1 MNGEAHLKVTA
12 SHLGR
17 LAYLYVRQSTLR
29 QVLENTEST
38 KRQYGLKDRAMALGW
53 PADRVVVVDS
63 DLGMSGADSDREG
76 FQRLVAA
83 VGLGEVGVVLGLEV
97 SRLARSSS
105 DWHRL
110 LEICALTD
118 TLILDED
125 GLYNPAQFNDRL
137 LLGLKGT
144 MSEAELHVLRARL
157 TGGALAKASRGELEM
172 KLPVGLV
179 NDAAGHVVLD
189 PDLSVQAAV
198 RTFFETFART
208 GSGTATVRNFAEQG
222 LLFPRRLSTGPH
234 KGEVA
239 WGRLHHSR
247 ALRVLKNPR
256 YTGAF
261 VYGRTQGRK
270 LPGGRELRRQLP
282 REQWHTVILGAH
294 PGYISWANYEDNLA
308 RLHENAQVNGA
319 ARAKSP
325 PREGNALLQGLVVC
339 GRCGERMTIRYHV
352 DHGQVLPEYLCQKR
366 GIENAEPLCQRL
378 LGKDIDRAIGDLLV
392 ATVTPLALEMAMTVH
407 DELVSRATQA
417 DALRH
422 QQVDRARYEAE
433 LAQRRYL
440 AVDPDNRLVAQ
451 SLEAEWDHKLRA
463 LRDAQDDY
471 ERRREADGA
480 ALEPSQKEQILALA
494 SDFPRLWGD
503 PAVPQRE
510 RKRMVR
516 LLVEDVTLVR
526 ADKVVVHVRFRGGA
540 THSLFLPLPLTAAQ
554 LRKVSPAVVAEV
566 DRLLDDHTDSEIV
579 DILNS
584 AGLRPG
590 VADRF
595 SLRIVYV
602 LRRTYG
608 LEDRYSRLRR
618 RGLLTL
624 AEVSELLGADPSTVK
639 SWAASGHIASQVYN
653 DKGERL
659 YERPVSLQ
667 QQCQWCG
674 GPVPAKPAL
683 RRGRK
688 WCSQRCGLAAYAA
701 RKRQITVTASK

>member
-1 MNGEAHLKVTA
+1 MDNEAHLKVTA

-38 KRQYGLKDRAMALGW
+38 KRQYALRGRAIALGW
-53 PADRVVVVDS
+53 PSDRVVVIDS
-63 DLGMSGADSDREG
+63 DLGLSGADSDREG

-83 VGLGEVGVVLGLEV
+83 VGMGEVGVVLGLEV

-110 LEICALTD
+110 LEICALSD

-125 GLYNPAQFNDRL
+125 GIYNPAQFNDRL

-157 TGGALAKASRGELEM
+157 IGGQLAKASRGELEM
-172 KLPVGLV
+172 RLPVGLV

-189 PDLSVQAAV
+189 PDLGVQGAV

-208 GSGTATVRNFAEQG
+208 GSATATVRSFREQG
-222 LLFPRRLSTGPH
+222 LLFPRRLPAGAH
-234 KGEVA
+234 KGDVA
-239 WGRLHHSR
+239 WGPLHHSR

-261 VYGRTQGRK
+261 VYGRTQSRRS
-270 LPGGRELRRQLP
+270 PGGRELRRQLP

-294 PGYISWANYEDNLA
+294 PGYISWGDYEANLA
-308 RLHENAQVNGA
+308 RLHENAQANGA
-319 ARAKSP
+319 ERRKSP
-325 PREGNALLQGLVVC
+325 PREGPALLQGLVMC
-339 GRCGERMTIRYHV
+339 GRCGERMTVRYYAP
-352 DHGQVLPEYLCQKR
+352 HGQPVPEYLCQKR
-366 GIENAEPLCQRL
+366 GIEKAEPPCQRL
-378 LGKDIDRAIGDLLV
+378 LGRDIDRAIGELLV
-392 ATVTPLALEMAMTVH
+392 GTVTPLALEMALTVH
-407 DELVSRATQA
+407 DELLARADKA
-417 DALRH
+417 DGLRR

-440 AVDPDNRLVAQ
+440 SVDPDNRLVAQ
-451 SLEAEWDHKLRA
+451 SLEADWDHKLRA
-463 LRDAQDDY
+463 LREAQDDY
-471 ERRREADGA
+471 ERRREADGR
-480 ALEPSQKEQILALA
+480 ALDASQREQILALA
-494 SDFPRLWGD
+494 GDFPRLWRD

-516 LLVEDVTLVR
+516 LLVEDVTLLR
-526 ADKVVVHVRFRGGA
+526 TDKVVAHVRFRGGA
-540 THSLFLPLPLTAAQ
+540 THSLVLPLPLTAAE

-584 AGLRPG
+584 AAFRPG
-590 VADRF
+590 VAERF
-595 SLRIVYV
+595 SLRIIYI

-624 AEVSELLGADPSTVK
+624 EEISGLLGADPSTVK
-639 SWAASGHIASQVYN
+639 AWARTGHIASQVYN
-653 DKGERL
+653 DKGQRL
-659 YERPVSLQ
+659 YEPPSSLQ
-667 QQCQWCG
+667 QPCQWCG
-674 GPVPAKPAL
+674 SPVPAKPAL
-683 RRGRK
+683 RRGKK
-688 WCSQRCGLAAYAA
+688 WCSQRCCLAAYAS
-701 RKRQITVTASK
+701 RKRAARQGGTQ